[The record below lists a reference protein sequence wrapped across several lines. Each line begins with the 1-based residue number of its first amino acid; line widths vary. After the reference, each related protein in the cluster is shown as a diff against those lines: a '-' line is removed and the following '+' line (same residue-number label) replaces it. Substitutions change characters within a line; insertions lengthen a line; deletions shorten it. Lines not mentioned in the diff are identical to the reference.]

1 MTVSR
6 GISDLY
12 LRTCQTIGRDLR
24 FRRAKKR
31 AADFQ
36 KGVDCQ
42 REETNDLMVSI
53 IIRNTEIY
61 TSAGHRER
69 KKMKPS

>member
-6 GISDLY
+6 GIPDLY

-42 REETNDLMVSI
+42 REETNDLMASI
-53 IIRNTEIY
+53 IINNTEVY
-61 TSAGHRER
+61 TSDGQRER
-69 KKMKPS
+69 EK